1 MYGALWRVLP
11 GPAWVR
17 VILLLAIAAGVVF
30 ILFTWAFPRVD
41 GILNPIDVTV
51 EQ

>member
-17 VILLLAIAAGVVF
+17 VILLLVLIAAVLALCVYVVF
-30 ILFTWAFPRVD
+30 PW
-41 GILNPIDVTV
+41 LNTFVNTTEVTV
-51 EQ
+51 ER

>member
-1 MYGALWRVLP
+1 MYGALWRILP
-11 GPAWVR
+11 GPVWVR
-17 VILLLAIAAGVVF
+17 IVLVLAILAGVIFV
-30 ILFTWAFPRVD
+30 LFTWAFPRVD